1 MHHLELNRAR
11 FGLALEP
18 RGPILVKSGIQT
30 PDPTRPQ
37 LEFVRSRH
45 AELGDTV
52 YLPGSTIKGVLR
64 SHAERLLLGQGL
76 SQVCTP
82 VGRDGSRCVV
92 RQQAPKAVSRAQCP
106 VCRIFGSLS
115 QAGRLQ
121 LGDAFPWPLEGAD
134 GERRQ
139 AKERANR
146 TERRFQ
152 VGIDREIG
160 SAQDS
165 ALFDLEVVVDGCF
178 ETVGQLRNFELWQLG
193 LLAQL
198 VADLDQGF
206 CAVGAGKSRGLGQMS
221 ARLTWLEL
229 EMATPRERAN
239 PDECLGIAALLDAP
253 ERREL
258 GMVLSAAEDRVTLP
272 AGSQLRRTWR
282 GFSLGSRLAGPD
294 LAAFVERLA
303 EKPLKVFADRRG
315 VPQGASH
322 GA

>member
-52 YLPGSTIKGVLR
+52 YLPGSTLKGVLR
-64 SHAERLLLGQGL
+64 SHAERVLLGQGL
-76 SQVCTP
+76 NVCTP
-82 VGRDGSRCVV
+82 VGRDSRYVI
-92 RQQAPKAVSRAQCP
+92 RQREPKAVSSGQCP

-121 LGDAFPWPLEGAD
+121 LGDAFPWPLEGD
-134 GERRQ
+134 EGERRQ
-139 AKERANR
+139 AKDRANR

-152 VGIDREIG
+152 VAIDREIG

-193 LLAQL
+193 LLTQL

-206 CAVGAGKSRGLGQMS
+206 CAVGAGKSRGLGQMK

-229 EMATPRERAN
+229 EMSKPKEGAN
-239 PDECLGIAALLDAP
+239 PDECLGIAALLDASA
-253 ERREL
+253 RREL
-258 GMVLSAAEDRVTLP
+258 GMLLTAAEDRVTLP
-272 AGSQLRRTWR
+272 EGSRLERTWR
-282 GFSLGSRLAGPD
+282 GFSLGSRLTGPR
-294 LAAFVERLA
+294 LAAFVDRLA
-303 EKPLKVFADRRG
+303 EKPLKTFVDRRG
-315 VPQGASH
+315 TPQGAGY